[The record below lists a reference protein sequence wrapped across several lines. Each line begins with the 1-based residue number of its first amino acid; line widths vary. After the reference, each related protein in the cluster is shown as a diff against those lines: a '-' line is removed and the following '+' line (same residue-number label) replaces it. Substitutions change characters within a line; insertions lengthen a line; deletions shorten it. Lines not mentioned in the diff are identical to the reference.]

1 MTKLQHVGFTDM
13 KLLLFPPVILQLP
26 SHLSGMT
33 ELQRRDKYNKKI
45 TKYYVEIDEE
55 DEDVDI
61 EEEREKEEHSMDV
74 RG

>member
-1 MTKLQHVGFTDM
+1 
-13 KLLLFPPVILQLP
+13 
-26 SHLSGMT
+26 MT

-74 RG
+74 RD

>member
-1 MTKLQHVGFTDM
+1 
-13 KLLLFPPVILQLP
+13 
-26 SHLSGMT
+26 MT
-33 ELQRRDKYNKKI
+33 ELKNLKRRDKYNKKI

-61 EEEREKEEHSMDV
+61 EEEREKEEHSMDA